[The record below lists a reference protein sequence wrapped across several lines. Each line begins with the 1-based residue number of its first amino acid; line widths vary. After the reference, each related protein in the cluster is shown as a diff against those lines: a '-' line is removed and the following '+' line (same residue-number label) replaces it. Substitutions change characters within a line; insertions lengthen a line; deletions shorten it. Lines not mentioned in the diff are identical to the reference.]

1 MSRYIS
7 IYYAS
12 RSQRL
17 RTTSQPRD
25 RQRFI
30 AVVVYLR
37 RQGPSAAR
45 VTHRGGAGKAER
57 RRLRALDLKHLEIV
71 IARARD
77 EQVSHAVKRDPRFV
91 ACGADDERGTASGR
105 NLHHAAARA

>member
-25 RQRFI
+25 RQR
-30 AVVVYLR
+30 
-37 RQGPSAAR
+37 GD
-45 VTHRGGAGKAER
+45 G
-57 RRLRALDLKHLEIV
+57 LEFRIG
-71 IARARD
+71 D
-77 EQVSHAVKRDPRFV
+77 CK
-91 ACGADDERGTASGR
+91 
-105 NLHHAAARA
+105 